1 MATTGRAFMIDP
13 FSPSPPVSS
22 DPVVVALVVLLVL
35 LEEFAQE
42 LLDQEHPVIEA
53 QVVLVQAEQLVAE
66 QVA

>member
-1 MATTGRAFMIDP
+1 MTTTGRAFMIDP
-13 FSPSPPVSS
+13 FSPSPSVSS
-22 DPVVVALVVLLVL
+22 DPVVVVVVLLVL

-42 LLDQEHPVIEA
+42 LLDHEHPVIEA